1 MGQRLGSFRHSEW
14 LTSFLDAVRR
24 MKSPIGAILIKNPA
38 FSPFHNSMLGSLSRD
53 AYSRFAPYLEAA
65 TLTTGQVLSDPG
77 LVAEQAYFINSG
89 MVSVLATLRNG
100 DSLEVGVIGREGVVD
115 VNMLLGCRT
124 SLHRVVVQVNAT
136 AWRIKS
142 SVLTRLFHDATAQF
156 RSSGHRY
163 IQYRIAQMSQSAICS
178 HAHGIDERMA
188 RWLLVTADTVN
199 SDRFFLTHEFLSQ
212 MLGVRRSSVT
222 IAAGTLAEA
231 GIIKYRRGH
240 IEIIK
245 RKSLEDLAC
254 ECYGI
259 LKDEY
264 ANLTKS

>member
-1 MGQRLGSFRHSEW
+1 
-14 LTSFLDAVRR
+14 
-24 MKSPIGAILIKNPA
+24 
-38 FSPFHNSMLGSLSRD
+38 
-53 AYSRFAPYLEAA
+53 
-65 TLTTGQVLSDPG
+65 
-77 LVAEQAYFINSG
+77 
-89 MVSVLATLRNG
+89 
-100 DSLEVGVIGREGVVD
+100 
-115 VNMLLGCRT
+115 
-124 SLHRVVVQVNAT
+124 
-136 AWRIKS
+136 
-142 SVLTRLFHDATAQF
+142 
-156 RSSGHRY
+156 
-163 IQYRIAQMSQSAICS
+163 
-178 HAHGIDERMA
+178 
-188 RWLLVTADTVN
+188 
-199 SDRFFLTHEFLSQ
+199 

>member
-1 MGQRLGSFRHSEW
+1 MY
-14 LTSFLDAVRR
+14 
-24 MKSPIGAILIKNPA
+24 SPIGAILIKNPA

-53 AYSRFAPYLEAA
+53 AYSRFAPYLQAA

-142 SVLTRLFHDATAQF
+142 SVLTRLYNDSTSQF
-156 RSSGHRY
+156 RLSGQRY

-178 HAHGIDERMA
+178 HAHGTDERMA
-188 RWLLVTADTVN
+188 RWLLVTADTIH

-231 GIIKYRRGH
+231 GIIQYRRGH
-240 IEIIK
+240 IVILK
-245 RKSLEDLAC
+245 RKSLENLAC
-254 ECYGI
+254 ECYGV
-259 LKDEY
+259 LKGEY
-264 ANLTKS
+264 ASLAKS

>member
-1 MGQRLGSFRHSEW
+1 M
-14 LTSFLDAVRR
+14 
-24 MKSPIGAILIKNPA
+24 PNPA
-38 FSPFHNSMLGSLSRD
+38 LSQFHNSMLGSLSRD
-53 AYSRFAPYLEAA
+53 AYSRFAPHLDAVTLA
-65 TLTTGQVLSDPG
+65 TGEVLSEPG
-77 LVAEQAYFINSG
+77 MVAEEAYFINSG
-89 MVSVLATLRNG
+89 MVSVLAVLRNG
-100 DSLEVGVIGREGVVD
+100 NSLEVGVIGREGVVD
-115 VNMLLGCRT
+115 VNILLGCRP
-124 SLHRVVVQVNAT
+124 SMHRVIVQVNAT

-142 SVLTRLFHDATAQF
+142 SVLMRLVNDSTAQF
-156 RSSGHRY
+156 RSSGQRY

-188 RWLLVTADTVN
+188 RWLLLTADTIN

-240 IEIIK
+240 VVILK
-245 RKSLEDLAC
+245 RKSLENLAC

-259 LKDEY
+259 LKGEY
-264 ANLTKS
+264 ESLAKS